1 MFASIWGLTF
11 AKPDGSV
18 ERAKTACRM
27 DDNTVFEWFRRK
39 TRQLGGVGL
48 GIDIEKLQ
56 TEWPTLQEKPRK
68 KKRPRL
74 ARAAEKRKG
83 GHHSGRAILSRNSD
97 LTNNLSQLEC
107 YVRTS
112 QEQ

>member
-1 MFASIWGLTF
+1 
-11 AKPDGSV
+11 
-18 ERAKTACRM
+18 M
-27 DDNTVFEWFRRK
+27 DDNTVFAWFLENK
-39 TRQLGGVGL
+39 ALGGVGL

-56 TEWPTLQEKPRK
+56 TEWPTLQENREK

-74 ARAAEKRKG
+74 ARRQKARKG